1 MDEETNRPSLLIV
14 DDDEA
19 LLQALPQVVYLR
31 APTIQVST
39 ANTAETAFQSI
50 EAHDYDVIVSD
61 VRMPGTDG
69 LELLAQVREIR
80 PETPFILITGHGD
93 QDLAIQ
99 ALRGGAY
106 DYILKPID
114 RDTFIASIQR
124 AIQTHQLR
132 RQVIQQ
138 QLSLELHA
146 LAQERLV
153 EKRTSELA
161 AANALKD
168 KFLTIVA
175 HELRAPLS
183 NLKHMTQFMRHQLEQ
198 GETGGIAQGLTDMER
213 SISRTEIL
221 AQDLL
226 DTSLIDT
233 NLFTLHRRRTD
244 LVALCRSL
252 LEEYTTG
259 SPHHLRCE
267 RQGEPLEAEVDPNR
281 LSQVLLNL
289 LSNAR
294 KYSPEGSPI
303 TVSVQQSGYEA
314 VLTVRDTGVGIPA
327 DALPHIFEQFYRAP
341 GVDVQTGTRKG
352 LGLGLS
358 ISRKII
364 ERHGGHIEVQ
374 SAPGLGSTFSIVLP
388 LSLDPMTETTPEHQT
403 RAEWTIVS

>member
-1 MDEETNRPSLLIV
+1 MDEETNRSSLLIV

-31 APTIQVST
+31 APSIQVDT
-39 ANTAETAFQSI
+39 ANSAETAFQSI
-50 EAHDYDVIVSD
+50 ESHDYDVIVSD

-69 LELLAQVREIR
+69 LELLAKVHEFR

-114 RDTFIASIQR
+114 RDTFIASVQR

-138 QLSLELHA
+138 QLALELHA
-146 LAQERLV
+146 LTQERLV
-153 EKRTSELA
+153 EKRTTELA

-183 NLKHMTQFMRHQLEQ
+183 NLRQMAQFMRHQIEQ
-198 GETGGIAQGLTDMER
+198 GETNRIARGLADMER

-221 AQDLL
+221 TQDLL

-233 NLFTLHRRRTD
+233 NLFTLHRRRID

-252 LEEYTTG
+252 LEEYTAG
-259 SPHHLRCE
+259 SPHQLRCE
-267 RQGEPLEAEVDPNR
+267 HQEEPLEAEVDRDR

-289 LSNAR
+289 ISNAW

-314 VLTVRDTGVGIPA
+314 VLAVRDTGVGIPE

-341 GVDVQTGTRKG
+341 GVEVQTGTRNG
-352 LGLGLS
+352 LGLGLY

-364 ERHGGHIEVQ
+364 ERHGGHIE
-374 SAPGLGSTFSIVLP
+374 
-388 LSLDPMTETTPEHQT
+388 
-403 RAEWTIVS
+403 